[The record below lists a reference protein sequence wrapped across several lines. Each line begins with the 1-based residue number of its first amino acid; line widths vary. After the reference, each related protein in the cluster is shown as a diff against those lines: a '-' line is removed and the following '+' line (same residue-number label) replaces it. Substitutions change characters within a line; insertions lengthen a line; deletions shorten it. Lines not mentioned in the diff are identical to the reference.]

1 MMLRP
6 TDYTLAEKNSY
17 GDLTKYRFEAILAM
31 KYPYPSTID
40 ITYDRAK
47 KEVVAAVGWGVQL
60 VPIID
65 IPHPLVDGL
74 VEHYISHRLEN

>member
-6 TDYTLAEKNSY
+6 TDYTLCEKNSY
-17 GDLTKYRFEAILAM
+17 GNLTKYRFEAILAM

-40 ITYDRAK
+40 ITYDRAEK
-47 KEVVAAVGWGVQL
+47 KVIVAIGWGVQL

-65 IPHPLVDGL
+65 IPRPLIEGL